1 MSGSDAD
8 ALVLFGVTGDLA
20 HRKIFPAL
28 QAMVKRGRLNVP
40 VIGVARA
47 GWTIDRLKA
56 RARDSLEQHRG
67 LDRGA
72 FEKLAGLLRYVHG
85 DYDDPDTFRS
95 LRKALGSAQR
105 PAHYLAIPPALFGRV
120 VEQLAES
127 GCNAGARVIVEKP
140 FGRDLAS
147 AQALNRALL
156 GVFDEARIFRI
167 DHYLGKRPVQNMV
180 FFRFANVFLESFWNR
195 QFVESVQI
203 TMAER
208 LGVQGRGAFYDQTGA
223 VRDVVQNHLFQ
234 VLANLCMEPPA
245 RDDSESMRDEKVK
258 VLKSIAPIAERNLV
272 RGQFRGYRGEPGVA
286 PDSRTETFAALRLDI
301 DSWRWQG
308 VPFYIRAGKSLPVT
322 CTEVVV
328 RLRRAPPI
336 YPACPGEPNHFRF
349 RISPEMT
356 LALGATVMDAEDE
369 CIGQHVELTASRRPG
384 AGEME
389 AYERVLGD
397 ALEGDRTLFARVDY
411 VEEAWRIV
419 DPVLKQ
425 ATAVHEYEPGTWG
438 PKEVDERVAPPGGWQ
453 NPTGEPATG

>member
-20 HRKIFPAL
+20 HRKIFPSL
-28 QAMVKRGRLNVP
+28 QAMVKRGCLSVP
-40 VIGVARA
+40 VVGVARA
-47 GWTIDRLKA
+47 GWSLDRLKA
-56 RARDSLEQHRG
+56 RVRDSLERHG
-67 LDRGA
+67 GVDATA
-72 FEKLAGLLRYVHG
+72 FEKLAGLLQYVHG
-85 DYDDPDTFRS
+85 DYDDLDTFRS
-95 LRKALGSAQR
+95 LRQALGAAQR
-105 PAHYLAIPPALFGRV
+105 PAHYLAIPPALFGTV
-120 VEQLAES
+120 VTQLAQS

-140 FGRDLAS
+140 FGHDLSS
-147 AQALNRALL
+147 AQALNRVLL
-156 GVFDEARIFRI
+156 GVFDEDRVFRI

-180 FFRFANVFLESFWNR
+180 FFRFANAFLESFWNR

-223 VRDVVQNHLFQ
+223 VRDVIQNHIFQ

-272 RGQFRGYRGEPGVA
+272 RGQFRGYRDEPGVA

-308 VPFYIRAGKSLPVT
+308 VPFYIRAGKALPVT
-322 CTEVVV
+322 CTEAVV
-328 RLRRAPPI
+328 RLRRAPAI
-336 YPACPGEPNHFRF
+336 YPACPGAPNHFRF
-349 RISPEMT
+349 RIGPDMT
-356 LALGATVMDAEDE
+356 LALGATVMDAADE
-369 CIGQHVELTASRRPG
+369 CVGQHVELMASRRPG
-384 AGEME
+384 PEE
-389 AYERVLGD
+389 QDAYERVLGD

-425 ATAVHEYEPGTWG
+425 DTPVHEYEPGTWG
-438 PKEVDERVAPPGGWQ
+438 PKEVGERVAPPGGWQ
-453 NPTGEPATG
+453 DPVLAR